1 MKSLTLAM
9 LAISLAATPA
19 FAMEVTNLDKVA
31 HKVALTGTGQPEIR
45 LIEPNKTEYFTGGV
59 HGFLAIVDDV
69 TPAPKKKSKH
79 SSVVHM
85 DGMLSGVVGNER
97 TDGIPADAQNNYV
110 IWEGGKIAL
119 QSRRK
124 TQHGNR

>member
-1 MKSLTLAM
+1 MKSLSLVSLAVM
-9 LAISLAATPA
+9 LAATPA

-31 HKVALTGTGQPEIR
+31 HKVELSGTGAPEVR
-45 LIEPNKTEYFTGGV
+45 VIEPNETEYFTGAV
-59 HGFLAIVDDV
+59 HGFLAIVDD
-69 TPAPKKKSKH
+69 APTKTKKKKH

-124 TQHGNR
+124 TLHGDR